1 MCATGLPGVVAVQ
14 HPLRQLLLPG
24 LHGPHLLHQGEVLV
38 RGRSGDYPSALD
50 RHTTGEIRDRLMIFN
65 SSLLC
70 TQKHVCRWISVVSL
84 YSCSLLR
91 SVALQ
96 CVVLWESM

>member
-24 LHGPHLLHQGEVLV
+24 LHGPHLLDQGEVLV

-50 RHTTGEIRDRLMIFN
+50 RHMTGEIRDRPMIFN
-65 SSLLC
+65 STRFLIAYCVLC
-70 TQKHVCRWISVVSL
+70 KTCLPLDFGSVL
-84 YSCSLLR
+84 IKL
-91 SVALQ
+91 
-96 CVVLWESM
+96 